1 MSRKTLTIAVATL
14 MLGTAPTFAQQE
26 LKFPNWMFT
35 EDAMGAWWDDGIA
48 YIEEKYPDITFSKT
62 TLSAADFE
70 KQVTTQIAAGVSP
83 DFMPLF
89 TNMLAPMIDAGQLM
103 PLDEC
108 IAQGGHG
115 ETILPSIS
123 FAQVD
128 GVTYGVPLTMSP
140 WSMVVNHKL
149 LEEAGVGV
157 PTTLDEM
164 YAAAKAVKERTGN
177 YGFAFGND
185 MAAAIHVYINAMQFV
200 IGNGSDFS
208 QADGTITVN
217 DPRNVEAITWIKRYL
232 DEGLAPIGLNIAS
245 ARDLFNAG
253 QVAIMFEGPWL
264 MTPAIEALGAEN
276 VTYEV
281 MPTPT
286 HAAITGGAFL
296 GIPTNSAH
304 PEAACDLLNF
314 YLTEDM
320 QRRWLEE
327 FQQIPGTTVQPSA
340 EFLAQNPWVAN
351 MVDIAA
357 KYPGGIG
364 YAAPGYVV
372 QSAEFRQLVV
382 DKLSEIYSG
391 AVSVEDGLNELQAD
405 MEAWAGSL

>member
-1 MSRKTLTIAVATL
+1 MLNKTLTIAMTAL
-14 MLGTAPTFAQQE
+14 MLGTAPSIAQE
-26 LKFPNWMFT
+26 EMKFPNWMFT
-35 EDAMGAWWDDGIA
+35 EGPMGTWWDDGIA
-48 YIEEKYPDITFSKT
+48 YIEEKYPDIKFSKT

-89 TNMLAPMIDAGQLM
+89 TNMLAPMIEADQLL

-108 IAQGGHG
+108 IAKGGHG
-115 ETILPSIS
+115 DTILPSIS
-123 FAQVD
+123 FAQKD
-128 GVTYGVPLTMSP
+128 GVTYGVPMTMSP
-140 WSMVVNHKL
+140 WSMVVNRKL

-157 PTTLDEM
+157 PTTLEEM
-164 YAAAKAVKERTGN
+164 YAAAKAVKEKTGN

-208 QADGTITVN
+208 QPDGTITIN
-217 DPRNVEAITWIKRYL
+217 DPRNVAAIAEIKRYL

-245 ARDLFNAG
+245 ARDLFIAG
-253 QVAIMFEGPWL
+253 QVAIMLEGPWL

-281 MPTPT
+281 APTPT

-296 GIPTNSAH
+296 GIPKNSAH
-304 PEAACDLLNF
+304 PEEACELLNY

-340 EFLAQNPWVAN
+340 EFLAKNPWVAN

-391 AVSVEDGLNELQAD
+391 AVSVEDGLNELQVD
-405 MEAWAGSL
+405 MEAWAAAL